1 MNIKIIGITGATGVL
16 GKLLLAKLQEQ
27 SYSVSIFEDD
37 IRESAAV
44 SHWVKAAKCDAIFHL
59 AAVVATSTVEQN
71 PFTAFAVNVGGT
83 INLLNAIQTSGTNPW
98 VFYAST
104 CHVYKSKQTPISEA
118 DTVEPINLYG
128 QSKYM
133 AEQMCTLYQKQ
144 NNTDLCIGRIFSFF
158 HSSQKEPFLYPSI
171 KKRIE
176 AHNIEQPFILE
187 GAKNIRD
194 FLNAEAIIEI
204 LIELMQKKVS
214 DTVNIGSGQPTSIKD
229 FVQQN
234 FTKNLN
240 IIYKEHEPSFLVA
253 DITKLHSVLK

>member
-44 SHWVKAAKCDAIFHL
+44 SHWVKAVKCDAIFHL

-98 VFYAST
+98 LFYAST

-176 AHNIEQPFILE
+176 AHNIEQPFVLE
-187 GAKNIRD
+187 GANNIRD

-214 DTVNIGSGQPTSIKD
+214 DTVNIGSGQPTSIKV